1 MTEEKKKETIGLK
14 RMTKANSKQVR
25 LSTSGKYVPD
35 TDKPN
40 RKYKVKGE

>member
-1 MTEEKKKETIGLK
+1 MSNEQKTECLGLK
-14 RMTKANSKQVR
+14 RLTKAGSKQVR

-35 TDKPN
+35 DKKPN

>member
-1 MTEEKKKETIGLK
+1 MTEEKKKEVLGLK

-35 TDKPN
+35 ADKPN
-40 RKYKVKGE
+40 RKYKVNGE